1 MHVIL
6 KYRKELCQ
14 SEYCRRV
21 RLLMKIEPER
31 MVIHK
36 RQSSLLEIP
45 NKTFQIPFD
54 FRDLPKFEEFL
65 PVKLENVNMK
75 RVSCKFRVIYT
86 HFNSR
91 DELFPIPSKKLVCP
105 YGIVICKCNII
116 HSHFKGLLICL
127 LYTSPS

>member
-31 MVIHK
+31 MVIHE

-54 FRDLPKFEEFL
+54 FCDLPKFEDFL
-65 PVKLENVNMK
+65 PVKLENVNLNLLTC
-75 RVSCKFRVIYT
+75 SFRVVFT

-91 DELFPIPSKKLVCP
+91 DELFTFPSK
-105 YGIVICKCNII
+105 
-116 HSHFKGLLICL
+116 
-127 LYTSPS
+127 